1 MINLLSLNKL
11 LLALFLFF
19 ISFNNFVFATDPV
32 DIWKQKEEKN
42 IESEKI
48 KEESK
53 VKSLILIDDSKE
65 NEISINEE
73 KVDLEN
79 SIIGLFDPKKN
90 NFNLYMWVR
99 SDGTQIKKIINRINK
114 LKLSKFSENL
124 LFQTLFTNAHPPE
137 KNLTADEFLDIKIDW
152 LIKNNKVDELEN
164 FLKINKQV
172 GKKPKAIQSLIEEY
186 LATANIK
193 SACEKIKFVD
203 KSVED
208 NFLEKFNIYCLIY
221 EDRGGEAQLMLDLL
235 KERGFKDNFF
245 ENKINF
251 LLGTSDTTSQKIL
264 DNNLFNFYLSQIT
277 SRNFTYQPTEKTNKY
292 IWRYLSAANLIQID
306 NFENE
311 ETIRTYEKAASSGTY
326 EKKEIFDIYKKVIFN
341 INQLLNAQ
349 EIYKTLPS
357 YKSRA
362 LIYQSILISDGV
374 EKKLKLAFLLK
385 DLFDADKIFN
395 VYSEELSNI
404 LKSIDVNS
412 IPESYMSLVDQ
423 YSQEELRSTK
433 NIKFDNNI
441 IHKSKILK
449 YFLEEDYNIKKI
461 EKDLNNVYKKIK
473 KNKKYFISIQDIIVL
488 ESLQSDGI
496 NLPDGLNLE
505 ELSSKL
511 TIPENLDNLT
521 TQNQVGLVMLKVVEI
536 VGEDNIEDLDPETL
550 YFLNKVLNKL
560 KLKKIRNNILG
571 STFPT
576 RI

>member
-1 MINLLSLNKL
+1 
-11 LLALFLFF
+11 
-19 ISFNNFVFATDPV
+19 
-32 DIWKQKEEKN
+32 
-42 IESEKI
+42 
-48 KEESK
+48 
-53 VKSLILIDDSKE
+53 
-65 NEISINEE
+65 
-73 KVDLEN
+73 
-79 SIIGLFDPKKN
+79 
-90 NFNLYMWVR
+90 MWVR
-99 SDGTQIKKIINRINK
+99 SDGAQIKKIINRINK

-124 LFQTLFTNAHPPE
+124 LFQTLFTNAYPPE
-137 KNLTADEFLDIKIDW
+137 KNLTTDEFLDIKIDW

-277 SRNFTYQPTEKTNKY
+277 SRNFTYQPTDKTNKY
-292 IWRYLSAANLIQID
+292 IWRYLSAANLIQVE

-449 YFLEEDYNIKKI
+449 YFIETDYNIKKI
-461 EKDLNNVYKKIK
+461 EKDLNSVYKKIK

>member
-1 MINLLSLNKL
+1 M
-11 LLALFLFF
+11 
-19 ISFNNFVFATDPV
+19 
-32 DIWKQKEEKN
+32 
-42 IESEKI
+42 
-48 KEESK
+48 
-53 VKSLILIDDSKE
+53 
-65 NEISINEE
+65 
-73 KVDLEN
+73 
-79 SIIGLFDPKKN
+79 
-90 NFNLYMWVR
+90 
-99 SDGTQIKKIINRINK
+99 
-114 LKLSKFSENL
+114 
-124 LFQTLFTNAHPPE
+124 
-137 KNLTADEFLDIKIDW
+137 
-152 LIKNNKVDELEN
+152 
-164 FLKINKQV
+164 
-172 GKKPKAIQSLIEEY
+172 AIQSLIEEY

-251 LLGTSDTTSQKIL
+251 LLGISDTTSQKIL

-277 SRNFTYQPTEKTNKY
+277 SRNFTYQPTEKTSKY
-292 IWRYLSAANLIQID
+292 IWRYLSAANLIQIE
-306 NFENE
+306 NFKNE

>member
-32 DIWKQKEEKN
+32 DIWKQKEKKN
-42 IESEKI
+42 VESEKI
-48 KEESK
+48 NEEPK

-73 KVDLEN
+73 KVGLEN

-124 LFQTLFTNAHPPE
+124 LFQTLFTNAYPPE

-221 EDRGGEAQLMLDLL
+221 EDRRGEAQLMLDLL
-235 KERGFKDNFF
+235 KERGFKDNFY

-251 LLGTSDTTSQKIL
+251 LLGTSDATSQKIL

-277 SRNFTYQPTEKTNKY
+277 NRNFAYQPTEKTSKY
-292 IWRYLSAANLIQID
+292 IWRYLSAANLIQIE

-362 LIYQSILISDGV
+362 LIYQSILISDRV

-449 YFLEEDYNIKKI
+449 YFIEEDYNIKKI

-521 TQNQVGLVMLKVVEI
+521 AQNQVGLVMLKVVEI

-560 KLKKIRNNILG
+560 KLKKIRNNILA

>member
-42 IESEKI
+42 VESEKI
-48 KEESK
+48 NEESK

-124 LFQTLFTNAHPPE
+124 LFQTLFTNAYPPE

-172 GKKPKAIQSLIEEY
+172 GKKPKATQSLIEEY

-292 IWRYLSAANLIQID
+292 IWRYLSAANLIQIE

-341 INQLLNAQ
+341 INQLLNSH

-461 EKDLNNVYKKIK
+461 EKDLKNVYKKIK

>member
-1 MINLLSLNKL
+1 
-11 LLALFLFF
+11 
-19 ISFNNFVFATDPV
+19 
-32 DIWKQKEEKN
+32 
-42 IESEKI
+42 
-48 KEESK
+48 
-53 VKSLILIDDSKE
+53 
-65 NEISINEE
+65 
-73 KVDLEN
+73 
-79 SIIGLFDPKKN
+79 
-90 NFNLYMWVR
+90 MWVR
-99 SDGTQIKKIINRINK
+99 SDGAQIKKIINRINK

-124 LFQTLFTNAHPPE
+124 LFQTLFTNAYPPE

-277 SRNFTYQPTEKTNKY
+277 SSNFAYQPTEKTNKY
-292 IWRYLSAANLIQID
+292 IWRYLSAANLIQIK

-362 LIYQSILISDGV
+362 LIYQSILISEGV

-412 IPESYMSLVDQ
+412 IPESYMSLVGQ
-423 YSQEELRSTK
+423 YSQEELRDTK

-461 EKDLNNVYKKIK
+461 EKDLKNVYKKIK

>member
-1 MINLLSLNKL
+1 MGIKTREIPT
-11 LLALFLFF
+11 FL
-19 ISFNNFVFATDPV
+19 T
-32 DIWKQKEEKN
+32 
-42 IESEKI
+42 
-48 KEESK
+48 
-53 VKSLILIDDSKE
+53 
-65 NEISINEE
+65 
-73 KVDLEN
+73 
-79 SIIGLFDPKKN
+79 
-90 NFNLYMWVR
+90 
-99 SDGTQIKKIINRINK
+99 
-114 LKLSKFSENL
+114 
-124 LFQTLFTNAHPPE
+124 
-137 KNLTADEFLDIKIDW
+137 
-152 LIKNNKVDELEN
+152 
-164 FLKINKQV
+164 
-172 GKKPKAIQSLIEEY
+172 
-186 LATANIK
+186 
-193 SACEKIKFVD
+193 
-203 KSVED
+203 
-208 NFLEKFNIYCLIY
+208 
-221 EDRGGEAQLMLDLL
+221 
-235 KERGFKDNFF
+235 
-245 ENKINF
+245 
-251 LLGTSDTTSQKIL
+251 
-264 DNNLFNFYLSQIT
+264 
-277 SRNFTYQPTEKTNKY
+277 
-292 IWRYLSAANLIQID
+292 
-306 NFENE
+306 
-311 ETIRTYEKAASSGTY
+311 
-326 EKKEIFDIYKKVIFN
+326 FN

-362 LIYQSILISDGV
+362 LIYQSVLISDGV

-395 VYSEELSNI
+395 VYSGELSNI

-449 YFLEEDYNIKKI
+449 YFLEEDYNIKKT
-461 EKDLNNVYKKIK
+461 EKDLKNVYKKIK

-571 STFPT
+571 STFLT

>member
-32 DIWKQKEEKN
+32 EIWKQKEEKN
-42 IESEKI
+42 VESEKI

-124 LFQTLFTNAHPPE
+124 LFQTLFTNAYPPE
-137 KNLTADEFLDIKIDW
+137 KNLTTDEFLDIKIDW

-172 GKKPKAIQSLIEEY
+172 GKKSKAIQSLIEEY

-221 EDRGGEAQLMLDLL
+221 EDRRGEAQLMLDLL

-292 IWRYLSAANLIQID
+292 IWRYLSAANLIQIE

-461 EKDLNNVYKKIK
+461 EKDLKNVYKKIK

-521 TQNQVGLVMLKVVEI
+521 AQNQVGLVMLKVVEI